1 MPQSKV
7 NERVILERLRGLPED
22 KAKEVEDLVDLLWTH
37 REPDMQ
43 ALETA
48 YRDMAAEGAREREAL
63 LWAETHVDDGLE
75 EMPREKREN
84 WR

>member
-7 NERVILERLRGLPED
+7 NERVILERLRGLPAD

-37 REPDMQ
+37 REQDMQ

-48 YRDMAAEGAREREAL
+48 YRDMAADGARERDAL
-63 LWAETHVDDGLE
+63 LWADAHVDDGLE